1 MKFELIA
8 TTKNGG
14 RENLSQSEFVG
25 DGLVS
30 MGDAVEAAKDA
41 IEYADGEISEVD
53 VYCDENQGRSNGWCG
68 YVDADRVWHMDE
80 DCEL

>member
-1 MKFELIA
+1 MMEFRLIA

-14 RENLSQSEFVG
+14 RECLSQSEFIG

-30 MGDAVEAAKDA
+30 LDDAVEAAKDA
-41 IEYADGEISEVD
+41 IEYAAGGIRDVD
-53 VYCDENQGRSNGWCG
+53 VYCDESGYCG
-68 YVDADRVWHMDE
+68 YVDADRVWHMDG